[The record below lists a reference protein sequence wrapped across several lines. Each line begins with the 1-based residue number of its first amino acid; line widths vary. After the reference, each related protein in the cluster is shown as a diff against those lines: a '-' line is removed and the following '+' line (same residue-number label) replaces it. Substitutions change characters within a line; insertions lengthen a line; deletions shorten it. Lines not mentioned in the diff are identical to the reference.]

1 MRTIEN
7 KKNRHVKNRARK
19 IISLA
24 LIALLPL
31 FFACSSGTEDDIVK
45 PQNNENIPTP
55 PPDPDPNEGTGNKEL
70 PDAKPIE
77 LRLTKKT
84 ETDNDFA
91 FDLFKTTYQSDDNDN
106 IFISPLSVSMALS
119 MTLNGAKGVTLEEMK
134 TALRAQGYSVDEI
147 NEYNKSLKKALM
159 EVDETTD
166 FTIANSIWYRNNIT
180 VYDDFISVNKDNNDA
195 EIKPIDFTSP
205 DAITQIN
212 DWCALHT
219 KDKIK
224 EVLTEI
230 PGNALMYLINA
241 IYFKGVWAS
250 VFDKENTKKEDFF
263 TEEKVSTGKV
273 DMMQQTDFFGYF
285 EDEYC
290 RYIRLPYGNKA
301 FSMIVMLP
309 EEGKIVNDIISNL
322 DSKQWNNAM
331 EYMSMNMVNLSL
343 PRFKAECEYYMEKS
357 ILPEMGM
364 ITPFSGSADFSGI
377 MNINSYIDKVIH
389 KTFVEVNEEGTEA
402 AAVTVV
408 GMIDS
413 SSGMDPVI
421 IDYKVNKP
429 FVFAIRENSTGAVL
443 FIGKMGKIE

>member
-1 MRTIEN
+1 MESIKITKI
-7 KKNRHVKNRARK
+7 KPIKNQARK
-19 IISLA
+19 IFSLA

-45 PQNNENIPTP
+45 PQNNENTPTP
-55 PPDPDPNEGTGNKEL
+55 PPDPDSNEGTGSKEL
-70 PDAKPIE
+70 PDAEPIV
-77 LRLTKKT
+77 LSLTKKT

-91 FDLFKTTYQSDDNDN
+91 FDLFKTTYQSEDNDN

-119 MTLNGAKGVTLEEMK
+119 MTLNGAKGTTLEEMK

-166 FTIANSIWYRNNIT
+166 FTIANSIWYRDNII
-180 VYDDFISVNKDNNDA
+180 VYDDFISVNKDNYDA

-205 DAITQIN
+205 DAVTQIN

-224 EVLTEI
+224 EVIKEI

-241 IYFKGVWAS
+241 IFFKGVWAS

-263 TEEKVSTGKV
+263 TEGKVSAGKV
-273 DMMQQTDFFGYF
+273 DMMQQADFFYYF

-290 RYIRLPYGNKA
+290 RYIQLPYGNKA

-309 EEGKIVNDIISNL
+309 EEGKTVNDIISNL
-322 DSKQWNNAM
+322 DSKRWNNAM
-331 EYMSMNMVNLSL
+331 QYMSMDMVNLRL

-357 ILPEMGM
+357 ILPDMGM
-364 ITPFSGSADFSGI
+364 ITPFTGSADFSGI
-377 MNINSYIDKVIH
+377 MNNSSQIDVVIH

-408 GMIDS
+408 QMVTSAGTE
-413 SSGMDPVI
+413 PVI
-421 IDYKVNKP
+421 IDYNVNKP
-429 FVFAIRENSTGAVL
+429 FVFAIRENSTGAIL